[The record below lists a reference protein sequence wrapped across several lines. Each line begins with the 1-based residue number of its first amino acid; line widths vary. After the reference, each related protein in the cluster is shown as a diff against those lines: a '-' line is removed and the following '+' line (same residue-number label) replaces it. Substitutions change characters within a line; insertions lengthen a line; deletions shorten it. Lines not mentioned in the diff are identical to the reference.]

1 MKKGLAI
8 IGVAVAAIAAYFL
21 LFNASDEKKEEEP
34 KQQALA
40 QSSNND
46 AFNKP
51 FAEMLDSY
59 FALQTALVEWDT
71 AKASTAAITLAELLG
86 KVPYNELKADT
97 TIIATAKSFS
107 ENIMANA
114 NGLSV
119 DNSIEEKR
127 HSFYTISEN
136 LYNLLRT
143 VHYDQQ
149 IIYHDKCPMA
159 FKDSEEAY
167 WITNSKEI
175 INPYLGKKHPMY
187 KGGMVGCGSIEDSI
201 DYRTAK

>member
-8 IGVAVAAIAAYFL
+8 IGVAVAAIAAYFF
-21 LFNASDEKKEEEP
+21 FNASGEKKEEEP
-34 KQQALA
+34 RQQALT

-51 FAEMLDSY
+51 FGEMLNSY
-59 FALQTALVEWDT
+59 FALQTALVDWDT
-71 AKASTAAITLAELLG
+71 AKASAAADTLAVLMG
-86 KVPYNELKADT
+86 KVPYDALKADT

-107 ENIMANA
+107 ENITADA
-114 NGLSV
+114 QGLAG

-127 HSFYTISEN
+127 HSFYTLSEN
-136 LYNLLRT
+136 LYSLIRT

-149 IIYHDKCPMA
+149 VIYHDKCPMA

-187 KGGMVGCGSIEDSI
+187 KSGMIGCGSIEDSI